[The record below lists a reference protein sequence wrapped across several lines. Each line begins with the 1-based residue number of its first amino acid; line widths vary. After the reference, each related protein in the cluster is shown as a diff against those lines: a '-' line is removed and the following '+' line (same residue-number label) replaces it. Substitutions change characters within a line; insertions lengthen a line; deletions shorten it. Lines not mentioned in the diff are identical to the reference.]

1 MEVEG
6 LSDEIQALITRLEDE
21 YKEALGCP
29 LFIALDLERA
39 IIEIDKYPIVIDFP
53 VTVIEAPG
61 RIRVCSYDNIDDI
74 QEKTLKRIQEI
85 KEDGRLREKNLKEAA
100 SIMITNLEGGGMK
113 ELANE
118 LREKAG
124 IR

>member
-29 LFIALDLERA
+29 FFIALDLERA

-100 SIMITNLEGGGMK
+100 SIMITKLEGGGMK